1 MNTDAKLIIEKC
13 LDDKIEEYRL
23 IVKSDLAKLS
33 IVQLESFNNKI
44 ADLEY
49 AKQQLKGDK

>member
-1 MNTDAKLIIEKC
+1 MNTNAKLIIEKC

-33 IVQLESFNNKI
+33 IAQLESFNNKI

>member
-33 IVQLESFNNKI
+33 IAQLELFNNKI

>member
-1 MNTDAKLIIEKC
+1 MNTNAKLIIEKC

-33 IVQLESFNNKI
+33 IAQLELFNNKI

-49 AKQQLKGDK
+49 AKQQLRGDK